1 MQNISWSASTE
12 FRKGLTMNN
21 EEYTI
26 LYGRLSSEDVQ
37 KGKRTDDSNSI
48 QNQRLLLEKYA
59 SEKGFMNTRFIYDDG
74 YTGTNFNRPG
84 WQEVVS
90 LIEAGKV
97 KTLIVKDMSRLGRE
111 YLQVGQ
117 YTELVFPSYGI
128 RFIAVNDGVDSLYES
143 TNDFTPFRNIMNE
156 FYAKDCSRKLRSVVR
171 VKAESGA
178 RIGTREPFGYIKDPE
193 DPKRRIIPDPDTA
206 HIVKYIFQLCKEGS
220 GPFQIAKRLTEEKVP
235 NPSAFYY
242 HHHGVL
248 PYGGNMDDP
257 FSWQQRTVANILENE
272 VYLGHTVNMKSTT
285 ISYKNKK
292 KVFRP
297 ESEQLRF
304 ENTHEAIIDQH
315 TWDIVQE
322 IRKHKHRRDNMGEQ
336 NIYSGLV
343 YCADCGKKM
352 TLFRSRSKGR
362 EKDEFICSTYRQKGK
377 DVCSVHT
384 IRRTVLEEVLL
395 DDIRRVTHFARQNEK
410 LFAEHIGQKSNKES
424 QRELQRLQKELDANN
439 KRQGEL
445 TRLFKRLYEDNVLG
459 RISDEQYQILSQGY
473 TEEQKDIRERVSVI
487 EEKIKELRQSVTGTE
502 KFVDMAKKYTE
513 ITELTSEILWT
524 FIERI
529 EICEREEKHRH
540 YTPQEV
546 RIYYRDIGLLDEIP
560 ANPIKKFR

>member
-1 MQNISWSASTE
+1 MQNISWSVSTE

-48 QNQRLLLEKYA
+48 QNQRLLLEKYSA
-59 SEKGFMNTRFIYDDG
+59 DKGFTNTKFIYDDG

-84 WQEVVS
+84 WQEVMT

-117 YTELVFPSYGI
+117 YTELVFPSYGV

-220 GPFQIAKRLTEEKVP
+220 GPFQIAKRLTEERIP

-248 PYGGNMDDP
+248 PYGGNLDDP
-257 FSWQQRTVANILENE
+257 FSWHQRTVANILENE

-322 IRKHKHRRDNMGEQ
+322 IRKHKHRRDNLGEQ

-445 TRLFKRLYEDNVLG
+445 TRLFKRLYEDNVLE

-473 TEEQKDIRERVSVI
+473 TEEQKDVRERVSVI

-513 ITELTSEILWT
+513 ITELTSEILWA

-560 ANPIKKFR
+560 ANTIKKFR

>member
-1 MQNISWSASTE
+1 MI
-12 FRKGLTMNN
+12 N

-59 SEKGFMNTRFIYDDG
+59 ADKGFTNTKFIYDDG

-84 WQEVVS
+84 WQEVMS

-117 YTELVFPSYGI
+117 YTELVFPSYGV
-128 RFIAVNDGVDSLYES
+128 RFIAVNDGVDSLFES

-206 HIVKYIFQLCKEGS
+206 HIIKYIFQLCKEGS
-220 GPFQIAKRLTEEKVP
+220 GPFQIAKRLTEERIP

-248 PYGGNMDDP
+248 PYGGNLDDP

-322 IRKHKHRRDNMGEQ
+322 IRKHKHRRDNLGEQ

-445 TRLFKRLYEDNVLG
+445 TRLFKRLYEDNVLE

-473 TEEQKDIRERVSVI
+473 TEEQKGIRERVSTV
-487 EEKIKELRQSVTGTE
+487 EEKIKELKQSVTGTE
-502 KFVDMAKKYTE
+502 KFIDMAKKYTE
-513 ITELTSEILWT
+513 ITELTPEILWT

-560 ANPIKKFR
+560 ANPIKRFR